1 MESREVPFMQIEI
14 LGDGAFESALVHLQ
28 PGERFI
34 SESGALYRASGNV
47 QIDVTTSAR
56 GSGGIF
62 GGVKRLLARENFF
75 FSTYSTSD
83 GRPGE
88 VGLAPTHQGELML
101 IDVEPGTHWL
111 CAGGSYLGSTD
122 GLHVNTQFQGMKGFV
137 TGESLVFLDV
147 SGSGQLLVNAFGRL
161 VESDVDQSVTVD
173 TGHLVAFESTL
184 QYEITKAGKSWIQSW
199 LAGEGIVMKFTGQGR
214 IITQSHNPR
223 GFGAALGRLLPPRK

>member
-1 MESREVPFMQIEI
+1 MQIEI

-56 GSGGIF
+56 GSGGILS
-62 GGVKRLLARENFF
+62 GVKRLLAREHFF
-75 FSTYSTSD
+75 FSTYTTDD

-88 VGLAPTHQGELML
+88 VGLAPTHQGELMV
-101 IDVEPGTHWL
+101 IDVEPGTPWL
-111 CAGGSYLGSTD
+111 CAGGSYLGSTS
-122 GLHVNTQFQGMKGFV
+122 GLNVNTQFQGMKGFV
-137 TGESLVFLDV
+137 SGESLVFLEV

-161 VESDVDQSVTVD
+161 VESEVDQSITVD

-184 QYEITKAGKSWIQSW
+184 RYEITKAGKSWIQSW
-199 LAGEGIVMKFTGQGR
+199 LAGEGVVMKFTGQGR

-223 GFGAALGRLLPPRK
+223 GFGATLGRLLPPRK